1 MYPFFAE
8 KVIGLA
14 ITSSKKAVFR
24 IRFILMRIQIRPK
37 IEQIPIFVFLIFKVQ
52 NSQRGILLL

>member
-24 IRFILMRIQIRPK
+24 IRFILMRIQIRP
-37 IEQIPIFVFLIFKVQ
+37 EQIPIFVFLIFKVQ
-52 NSQRGILLL
+52 NSQRGFLLL